1 MARGEV
7 PSGVS
12 EYVVAVAAAVSA
24 WRAVESMIVAFGGGR
39 QVGSCSLSLLSKNFA
54 L

>member
-24 WRAVESMIVAFGGGR
+24 WRAVESMWRMAEAERWEVALYPPVQ
-39 QVGSCSLSLLSKNFA
+39 QV
-54 L
+54 